1 MRVIQTIIN
10 FLKSIF
16 MKFSKQGQSETDSEE
31 EKLQECTLEE
41 FEKQMHT
48 RQYRKVKRSLMER
61 LYVLRQEIMV
71 FETVFPND
79 YATFLSRI
87 ETLEKQYETSLQE
100 MKNQLT
106 FSIDPDID
114 WGKIG
119 EVVQLEKDVK
129 RFIETQVR
137 FVYLSNKF
145 QRLIVKLNILYN
157 VSIFHTKS
165 SEKQKVISQLERV
178 LGNEE
183 KLREEFLQNS
193 GILEERK
200 LSERLFNLL
209 SYTNYLIMKLKIRVQ
224 DFWSA
229 PIIWGKMAEM
239 QMEEAHYMEQIK
251 NFIKDEVYDLS
262 EMLHLIGDE
271 ECRRILKEKAGKII
285 VDLTYAESLKE
296 LISSEGFWNK
306 FLEFEN
312 SMVEMLK
319 ASGVD
324 KEEAKV
330 KLIARMDIRVEEDE
344 VLASPMANSYLALTS
359 LFATTHD
366 MRILLLLKILKE
378 MSKEVTYKEIYFLV
392 LLLEALPIIE
402 SSQNSLSDIL
412 RMYQSKYP
420 YGVEKIRQKKQK
432 VKEMAS
438 KEYVAI
444 FCLDEHAKELE
455 DVLEDLNIDFK
466 ILKNTVFINSFY
478 FIGLDHVTKSLENK
492 SKYIA

>member
-1 MRVIQTIIN
+1 MQFIRTFIN
-10 FLKSIF
+10 FLKGIF
-16 MKFSKQGQSETDSEE
+16 MKFSKQEQIEEDHE
-31 EKLQECTLEE
+31 EKMLQECTIEE
-41 FEKQMHT
+41 FEEQKRT
-48 RQYRKVKRSLMER
+48 RQYRKVKRSLRER
-61 LYVLRQEIMV
+61 LYVLRQEIVV

-87 ETLEKQYETSLQE
+87 ETLEKQYETSLQD

-119 EVVQLEKDVK
+119 EVVQLEKDAK

-165 SEKQKVISQLERV
+165 SEKQKVISQLEHV
-178 LGNEE
+178 LGSEE

-193 GILEERK
+193 GILEEKK
-200 LSERLFNLL
+200 LRERLFNLL
-209 SYTNYLIMKLKIRVQ
+209 SYTNYLMLKLKLRAQ
-224 DFWSA
+224 DCTLV
-229 PIIWGKMAEM
+229 PIVLPQVTEM
-239 QMEEAHYMEQIK
+239 QMEEDHYMQQIK
-251 NFIKDEVYDLS
+251 NFVKDEVYDLS
-262 EMLHLIGDE
+262 EMLHLIEDE

-296 LISSEGFWNK
+296 LISSGDFWDK

-330 KLIARMDIRVEEDE
+330 KLIARMDIQVEEDE

-402 SSQNSLSDIL
+402 SSQSSLRDIL
-412 RMYQSKYP
+412 KKYQLKYP

-432 VKEMAS
+432 VKEMTS

-444 FCLDEHAKELE
+444 FCLDEHAKEIEDILE
-455 DVLEDLNIDFK
+455 ELNIDFK
-466 ILKNTVFINSFY
+466 ILKDTVFINSFY
-478 FIGLDHVTKSLENK
+478 FKGLDHVTKSLENK